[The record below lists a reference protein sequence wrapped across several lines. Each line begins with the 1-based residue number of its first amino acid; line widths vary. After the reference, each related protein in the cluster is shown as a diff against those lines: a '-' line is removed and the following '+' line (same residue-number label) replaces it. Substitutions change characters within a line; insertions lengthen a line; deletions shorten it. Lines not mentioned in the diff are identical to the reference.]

1 MSCSIQFKSPFDS
14 LRIESPNADCLPSA
28 IPKRR
33 RDGLERSRFRN
44 AWRSTKRRAWLPPA
58 RRANVLSV
66 NSAESIYTPWNFESD
81 SRHARVGASPQEI
94 ARLEPALGWK
104 ERATERLSDTR
115 WRVRIIYR
123 RFPRPI
129 TGTRISVNSFK
140 HGDVIQIEIS
150 IVQRLDRGWSRTR
163 MVRSARG

>member
-1 MSCSIQFKSPFDS
+1 MAKLILLRKNKNIENPVHSDTYVRAVPFNLNPRSIAFASNP
-14 LRIESPNADCLPSA
+14 RTA
-28 IPKRR
+28 IAFRQR
-33 RDGLERSRFRN
+33 FLRDGLERSRFRN

-104 ERATERLSDTR
+104 ERATVE
-115 WRVRIIYR
+115 
-123 RFPRPI
+123 
-129 TGTRISVNSFK
+129 
-140 HGDVIQIEIS
+140 
-150 IVQRLDRGWSRTR
+150 
-163 MVRSARG
+163 